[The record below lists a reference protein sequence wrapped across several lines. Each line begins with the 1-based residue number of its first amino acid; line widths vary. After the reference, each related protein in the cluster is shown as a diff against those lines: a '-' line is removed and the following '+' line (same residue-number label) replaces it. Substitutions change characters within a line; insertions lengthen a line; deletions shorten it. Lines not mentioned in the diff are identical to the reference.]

1 MKKIINRLI
10 GAVTALCMAFTY
22 TVTPTVYAIEDT
34 GVSAVGDTVQTESTD
49 SMLLGSGNDV
59 AADGYSLIGD
69 YDTLYNMLG
78 YYAFAG
84 NVAKIR
90 LTADINVNDN
100 TKPCFDIKAGARVTI
115 DLNGHTISRN
125 TDPGLAAKDRL
136 FGVYGA
142 LIIEDSREG
151 GTICSANNVFH
162 NESCFMVENSGTL
175 TINGGIVTQNRTS
188 NNGGAVS
195 VLSGGNLMLFGG
207 DIRDNSG
214 ENGGGIYLAEDSAL
228 RLSGG
233 TVTGNTA
240 TNGGGVYAEPGCSF
254 VVPAGCDTVT
264 VKDNYTSDDGAVK
277 GIHLC
282 TGALITMEAAF
293 GEGSEVHVY
302 TPVEKGYNTIPTVG
316 TADKD
321 YSYGFVSDNEGRT
334 ISWNSTEKKLLNVI
348 SGDPLADY
356 IPDDDGYILIYQY
369 NKDDLYELFAL
380 TRNYPVDVKIKLT
393 EDIEPESTQLNLP
406 VYPHSTIL
414 LDLNGHTITAAQSAT
429 NLIGIYGGHFILEDS
444 SAEKTG
450 TLRGSENSTTECT
463 GVFSNNAGCF
473 EMNGG
478 NIASFSSSGVLMTSE
493 STFTITGG
501 YIHHNHSHN
510 HSLSYGGAVSL
521 VQSEFTMSGG
531 SIHNNTSDKMG
542 GAVFDYSGSVFNM
555 SGGSIYDNHS
565 TNEGG
570 AVCINAASFNMS
582 GGEIYENTSD
592 DSKGGGVYIR
602 GNSNS
607 NSTFTMSGGQI
618 HHNTGT
624 AGGGVYVENEGTF
637 DMSGGRI
644 ESNYATE
651 GAGVYVKP
659 GTNNFRVSGNISIRD
674 NHTGTSISD
683 PNNNVYLPSGAMI
696 AVSDDL
702 NTASRVYVSPAVQ
715 VTYDTPVAFANSASD
730 KSSAFFGDTADTN
743 TVWNSDDNKL
753 YIKMS
758 DSALVPV
765 WNWNSYGS
773 GASVT
778 LSDPVTGEELA
789 LQQAS
794 VSADDNDNGSSFT
807 VTATAEYNDITYTDT
822 KTIYYSWIWA
832 DDYTGAVME
841 CYREDVPSFTWSYD
855 NIPITE
861 YLNKSFL
868 RYEFT
873 ANYQNLNYSKDFT
886 DIKWVPVQHTE
897 RCAPSRDDN
906 GVYHSGN
913 DEYYSFVLNDTTYYL
928 DKNGNKISTIP
939 AEDIYS
945 FDGNA
950 LITYSGTDS
959 MIKLPSAYMKGNA
972 KTAVNTIGD
981 GTNSVLPAGTDIIAI
996 VDSGTVTK
1004 ICSGA
1009 FANHENVTLGVYSR
1023 SPVTIEAGAFSAGT
1037 NSVVMAY
1044 HSSGLVSTDEYTV
1057 VYIDELTYTASAEW
1071 ADDYSSAVIT
1081 LTPSYGEAFEAND
1094 VTITKVQNGDNTFSF
1109 TASCEYNGQ
1118 TYTVSLENVPSF
1130 RVTVGENDYYIP
1142 IAQNKGY
1149 GVFTLTDKMI
1159 SPESPAGTET
1169 VIKAGE
1175 TTVSAG
1181 VPFNVTEDTVI
1192 TIEHISTW
1200 SAVSSA
1206 LREGLDVKLY
1216 NDITPGEGDTFLYV
1230 PAGASAELDLNGH
1243 NIDRQLTAAAENGYV
1258 LRVDGTLTLKGSSDS
1273 SGNRITGG
1281 YNSGSGGGIFI
1292 NSGAVFTMSDVHVY
1306 KNRTQQ
1312 DGGGIYQASGSES
1325 TLSGSITENHAD
1337 NRGGGMYLGGEQAQ
1351 AIDNDEEEQVQP
1363 QSQSNRNMLFTTGS
1377 STVTV
1382 TQTRTLYLVLKLNT
1396 ANNGGGGMFINDG
1409 NMEVSEGT
1417 EINGNTNG
1425 SGSNS
1430 NLGGAEGLAS
1440 NTITAG
1446 AGVAGSVVIGF
1457 EALKGGMAGWMAA
1470 GVGAL
1475 AAGFGT
1481 LFSWFYRNGEKGDI
1495 KDLDI
1500 GGGSGEDSGEGGDD
1514 DECDHDW
1521 RYESHEWEEEHYEY
1535 VTEHQKCTKC
1545 EAKRDIKHTPT
1556 KSVVSDSQSER
1567 YKVTEYKVT
1576 LSNEKEYKKEVA
1588 PYEVIYECNIPVAVA
1603 RPNGF
1608 KETVTEK
1615 ISHDRNKGTEYT
1627 LTENKW
1633 TFSDGGLLW
1642 QSWTEDG
1649 NNVTKVE
1656 FPDNN
1661 DVQTKTVR
1669 ASWKLIVKYENGVSG
1684 EEEVSGELV
1693 PAAYAAVGSTHTV
1706 QKITISRENHTAN
1719 VWVRSTSVE
1728 IKNAGDDTYK
1738 LAFDSTVD
1746 SVTTVKPGDKMVI
1759 SAPVLLKPDWI
1770 TKWTDITQ
1778 RLTEGDTNSV
1788 QLSEDIS
1795 FTKGDKAAVINKAA
1809 TLDLGGKTVN
1819 ADSKGSFFDVE
1830 KSLTLT
1836 GNGTFQ
1842 NGSSTQN
1849 GGAVSIRSGGSVVMD
1864 SGRLTANTAGGAG
1877 GGVYIADGGRFIMK
1891 GGEISGNTSGSGG
1904 AVYAEGIFEVSG
1916 KVIIKDNTADSKAA
1930 NVYLP
1935 TGKTISVTG
1944 KLDSDAEIHVTMETP
1959 GVITSGLNAKGGD
1972 NARGSADNFVSDDE
1986 SYVVVINGS
1995 GEAEL
2000 ISKVHSIT
2008 INEAEYGTV
2017 TADRQSADKGD
2028 RVTLT
2033 IAPDADYLLTEGS
2046 LTAKYTDGGTE
2057 QTLTLTKVNDSTYAF
2072 TMPEADVTVDAGF
2085 NKKYELYG
2093 MSMSLD
2099 GDIGVKLYMIIDE
2112 RIANDSSAYMQI
2124 TLPNVAE
2131 PVTVKVS
2138 QAEKN
2143 TAEKPGTTLYVF
2155 RCGVAA
2161 KEMTES
2167 INAQLFADGLQSEVY
2182 TFTVQQYAKAILD
2195 DPAKY
2200 AKEQDIIKSML
2211 NYGAY
2216 SQSYFGY
2223 NKNSLANEG
2232 LADKDVSGVSAGTIN
2247 KPYVSAGTKLPGGV
2261 TFAGATL
2268 SLKSETTLS
2277 LYFKGLDVNTAFACR
2292 DKKVETVKNGGYVVA
2307 RIRGIKAEELANDF
2321 ILLFESGS
2329 VTYSPMTYCYNVL
2342 KNGGSDND
2350 KLENVCRALY
2360 LYAQAAK
2367 NYAG

>member
-1 MKKIINRLI
+1 MKKIRNRII

-22 TVTPTVYAIEDT
+22 TVTPAVYAIEDT
-34 GVSAVGDTVQTESTD
+34 GVSAGGDTVQTESTD
-49 SMLLGSGNDV
+49 STLLGSGNE
-59 AADGYSLIGD
+59 DGYSLIGD

-115 DLNGHTISRN
+115 DLNGHTISRD
-125 TDPGLAAKDRL
+125 TDLAAKDRL

-142 LIIEDSREG
+142 LIIEDNSTG
-151 GTICSANNVFH
+151 GTIRSVNDVYH
-162 NESCFMVENSGTL
+162 NESCFVVENGGTL

-207 DIRDNSG
+207 EIRDNSG
-214 ENGGGIYLAEDSAL
+214 KNGGAIYLAEGSAL

-233 TVTGNTA
+233 SVTDNTA
-240 TNGGGVYAEPGCSF
+240 TNGGGIYAEPGCSF
-254 VVPAGCDTVT
+254 VVPAECRTVT
-264 VKDNYTSDDGAVK
+264 IKDNYTSDDGAVK

-282 TGALITMEAAF
+282 TGALIAMDGSL

-321 YSYGFVSDNEGRT
+321 YSAGFVSDNEGRT
-334 ISWNSTEKKLLNVI
+334 ISWNSTEKALLNI
-348 SGDPLADY
+348 ASGDPLSQYNMDN
-356 IPDDDGYILIYQY
+356 DGYIVIDQY
-369 NKDDLYELFAL
+369 YKADLYDLFAL

-393 EDIEPESTQLNLP
+393 EDIEPESTQVNLP

-473 EMNGG
+473 EMHGG

-493 STFTITGG
+493 STFTMTGG
-501 YIHHNHSHN
+501 SIHHNHSHN

-531 SIHNNTSDKMG
+531 SIYSNTSDNMG

-555 SGGSIYDNHS
+555 SGGSIYSNHS
-565 TNEGG
+565 TKEGG

-624 AGGGVYVENEGTF
+624 AGGGVYVEDDGTF

-644 ESNYATE
+644 ESNYAPN
-651 GAGVYVKP
+651 GAGVYVEP

-674 NHTGTSISD
+674 NHTGTSSSD

-702 NTASRVYVSPAVQ
+702 NTASRVYVSVGTQ
-715 VTYDTPVAFANSASD
+715 VTYSAPVAFANCTTD
-730 KSSAFFGDTADTN
+730 KSAAFISDVSDRDI
-743 TVWNSDDNKL
+743 VWDSDKL

-765 WNWNSYGS
+765 WNWDPYGS

-778 LSDPVTGEELA
+778 LTDPSTGQELEV
-789 LQQAS
+789 LQGR

-807 VTATAEYNDITYTDT
+807 VTATAEYNNITYTDT
-822 KTIYYSWIWA
+822 KTICYSWIWA

-841 CYREDVPSFTWSYD
+841 CYREDVPSFKWSYD

-873 ANYQNLNYSKDFT
+873 ANYQNLNYSKGFT

-913 DEYYSFVLNDTTYYL
+913 DEYYSFVLNGTTYYL

-959 MIKLPSAYMKGNA
+959 MIKLPSAYIKDNA

-1004 ICSGA
+1004 VCTGA
-1009 FANHENVTLGVYSR
+1009 FANHENVSLGMYSR
-1023 SPVTIEAGAFSAGT
+1023 SPVTIEAGAFLAGT

-1057 VYIDELTYTASAEW
+1057 VYIDEITYTASAEW

-1081 LTPSYGEAFEAND
+1081 LTPSYGEAFETND

-1130 RVTVGENDYYIP
+1130 RVTVGKNDYYIP
-1142 IAQNKGY
+1142 KAQNKGY
-1149 GVFTLTDKMI
+1149 GVFTITDKMI
-1159 SPESPAGTET
+1159 SLDAPAGTKA
-1169 VIKAGE
+1169 VVKAGVAE
-1175 TTVSAG
+1175 LSVG
-1181 VPFNVTEDTVI
+1181 VPFNVTEDTVL
-1192 TIEHISTW
+1192 TIEYISTW

-1230 PAGASAELDLNGH
+1230 PAGASAELDLNDH

-1281 YNSGSGGGIFI
+1281 FNSGSGGGIFI
-1292 NSGAVFTMSDVHVY
+1292 NSGAVFTMSDVHIY

-1337 NRGGGMYLGGEQAQ
+1337 NKGGGMYLGGEQAQ
-1351 AIDNDEEEQVQP
+1351 AIDNDEEEQVQA
-1363 QSQSNRNMLFTTGS
+1363 QSDRNMLFTTGS

-1425 SGSNS
+1425 SGGNS
-1430 NLGGAEGLAS
+1430 NLGGAEGLAA

-1446 AGVAGSVVIGF
+1446 AGAAGSVVIGF

-1545 EAKRDIKHTPT
+1545 GANRDIKHTPT

-1576 LSNEKEYKKEVA
+1576 LSNEQEDKKEVA
-1588 PYEVIYECNIPVAVA
+1588 PYEVIYECNIPFAVA

-1615 ISHDRNKGTEYT
+1615 VSHDRNKGTEYT
-1627 LTENKW
+1627 LTGNKW

-1649 NNVTKVE
+1649 NNVSKVE
-1656 FPDNN
+1656 FTDNN
-1661 DVQTKTVR
+1661 DDQTKTVK
-1669 ASWKLIVKYENGVSG
+1669 ASWKLIVKYENGVSS
-1684 EEEVSGELV
+1684 EEKVSGIL
-1693 PAAYAAVGSTHTV
+1693 PSTSHAAVGGTHTV
-1706 QKITISRENHTAN
+1706 QNITISRENHTAN

-1738 LAFDSTVD
+1738 LAFDSAVD

-1770 TKWTDITQ
+1770 TKWADITQ

-1788 QLSEDIS
+1788 QLIEDIS

-1809 TLDLGGKTVN
+1809 TLDLNGKAVD
-1819 ADSKGSFFDVE
+1819 ADSKGSFFDVGN
-1830 KSLTLT
+1830 SLTLT
-1836 GNGTFQ
+1836 GSGTLK

-1849 GGAVSIRSGGSVVMD
+1849 GGAVSIGSGGTVVMD
-1864 SGRLTANTAGGAG
+1864 SGRLTANTAGGTG
-1877 GGVYIADGGRFIMK
+1877 GAIYIADGGRFTMN

-1935 TGKTISVTG
+1935 TDKTISVTG
-1944 KLDSDAEIHVTMETP
+1944 KLDSEAEIHVTMEAP
-1959 GVITSGLNAKGGD
+1959 GVITSGLNARGGSNAKGK
-1972 NARGSADNFVSDDE
+1972 AENFVSDDE

-2000 ISKVHSIT
+2000 ISKTHSVT
-2008 INEAEYGTV
+2008 IAETENGTV

-2033 IAPDADYLLTEGS
+2033 ISPNADYLLTEGS
-2046 LTAKYTDGGTE
+2046 LTAKYTEEGTE

-2093 MSMSLD
+2093 MSMSLG

-2112 RIANDSSAYMQI
+2112 RIVNDSSAYMQI

-2131 PVTVKVS
+2131 PVTVRVS

-2161 KEMTES
+2161 KEMTAPIS
-2167 INAQLFADGLQSEVY
+2167 AQLFADGLQSEVY
-2182 TFTVQQYAKAILD
+2182 TFTVQQYANTILK

-2200 AKEQDIIKSML
+2200 AKEQDIVRAML

-2216 SQSYFGY
+2216 SQAYFGY
-2223 NKNSLANEG
+2223 NESSLANEG
-2232 LADKDVSGVSAGTIN
+2232 LSNTGVSGVSAKTIN
-2247 KPYVSAGTKLPGGV
+2247 KPYVSTGTKLPDGV

-2277 LYFKGLDVNTAFACR
+2277 LYFKELDVNTAFACG

-2307 RIRGIKAEELANDF
+2307 RIRGIKAEKLTDDF
-2321 ILLFESGS
+2321 ILSFGDNR

-2342 KNGGSDND
+2342 NGGSANN
-2350 KLENVCRALY
+2350 KLQNVCRALY

>member
-1 MKKIINRLI
+1 MKKIRNRII
-10 GAVTALCMAFTY
+10 GTVTALCMAFTY
-22 TVTPTVYAIEDT
+22 TVTPAVYAIEDT
-34 GVSAVGDTVQTESTD
+34 GVSAVGDTVQTEGTD

-84 NVAKIR
+84 AVAKIR
-90 LTADINVNDN
+90 LTDDINVNDN
-100 TKPCFDIKAGARVTI
+100 TNPGFDIKAGARVTI

-136 FGVYGA
+136 FSVYGA

-162 NESCFMVENSGTL
+162 NESCFVVENGGTL

-207 DIRDNSG
+207 NIRDNSG
-214 ENGGGIYLAEDSAL
+214 KNGGAIYLAEDSAL

-233 TVTGNTA
+233 TVTSNTA
-240 TNGGGVYAEPGCSF
+240 TNGGGVYAEPGCNF
-254 VVPAGCDTVT
+254 TVPSGCDTVT
-264 VKDNYTSDDGAVK
+264 VKDNYTSDDGAIK

-316 TADKD
+316 TADED
-321 YSYGFVSDNEGRT
+321 YSDGFVSDNEGRT
-334 ISWNSTEKKLLNVI
+334 ISWNSTEKALLNI
-348 SGDPLADY
+348 ASGYPLSQY
-356 IPDDDGYILIYQY
+356 NMDDDGYILIDQY
-369 NKDDLYELFAL
+369 YKAYLYELFAL

-463 GVFSNNAGCF
+463 AVFMNNGGSF
-473 EMNGG
+473 EMKGG
-478 NIASFSSSGVLMTSE
+478 NITNFITNIKSGAVNMNSG
-493 STFTITGG
+493 STFTMTGG
-501 YIHHNHSHN
+501 SIHHNHSE
-510 HSLSYGGAVSL
+510 SYGGAVFL
-521 VQSEFTMSGG
+521 VESEFTMSGG
-531 SIHNNTSDKMG
+531 SIYSNTSDKMG
-542 GAVFDYSGSVFNM
+542 GAVFDHSDSVFNM
-555 SGGSIYDNHS
+555 SGGSIYGNHS
-565 TNEGG
+565 TKEGG
-570 AVCINAASFNMS
+570 AVCINGASFNMS
-582 GGEIYENTSD
+582 GGEINENTSD

-602 GNSNS
+602 GK
-607 NSTFTMSGGQI
+607 STFTMSAGNI

-624 AGGGVYVENEGTF
+624 AGGGVYVEDDGTF

-644 ESNYATE
+644 ESNYAAE
-651 GAGVYVKP
+651 GAGVYVEP

-674 NHTGTSISD
+674 NRTGSSSSD

-778 LSDPVTGEELA
+778 LTDPSTGQELKV
-789 LQQAS
+789 LQGR

-822 KTIYYSWIWA
+822 KTICYSWMWA

-959 MIKLPSAYMKGNA
+959 MIKLPSAYMKDNA
-972 KTAVNTIGD
+972 ETAVNTIGD
-981 GTNSVLPAGTDIIAI
+981 GTNSVLPAGTDRIAI

-1004 ICSGA
+1004 VCSGA
-1009 FANHENVTLGVYSR
+1009 FANHENVSLGVYSR
-1023 SPVTIEAGAFSAGT
+1023 SPVTIEAGAFTADT

-1044 HSSGLVSTDEYTV
+1044 HSSGLVSTNEYTV
-1057 VYIDELTYTASAEW
+1057 VYIDEITYTATAEW

-1109 TASCEYNGQ
+1109 TASCEYEGK
-1118 TYTVSLENVPSF
+1118 TYTTTLENVPSF
-1130 RVTVGENDYYIP
+1130 RVTVGKNDYYIP
-1142 IAQNKGY
+1142 KAQNKGY
-1149 GVFTLTDKMI
+1149 GVFTITDKMI
-1159 SPESPAGTET
+1159 SLDAPAGTKA
-1169 VIKAGE
+1169 VVKAGVAE
-1175 TTVSAG
+1175 LSVG
-1181 VPFNVTEDTVI
+1181 VPFNMTEDTVL
-1192 TIEHISTW
+1192 TIEYTSTW

-1206 LREGLDVKLY
+1206 LRQGLDVKLY

-1230 PAGASAELDLNGH
+1230 PANVTVQLDLNGH
-1243 NIDRQLTAAAENGYV
+1243 SIDRQLTAAAENGYV
-1258 LRVDGTLTLKGSSDS
+1258 LRVDGTLTLNGSSDS

-1281 YNSGSGGGIFI
+1281 YNSGNGGGIFI
-1292 NSGAVFTMSDVHVY
+1292 NSGAVFTMSDVHIY

-1325 TLSGSITENHAD
+1325 SLSGKITENHAD
-1337 NRGGGMYLGGEQAQ
+1337 NKGGGMYLGGEQAQ

-1425 SGSNS
+1425 SGGNS
-1430 NLGGAEGLAS
+1430 NLGGAEGLAA

-1457 EALKGGMAGWMAA
+1457 EAVKGGMAGWMAA

-1500 GGGSGEDSGEGGDD
+1500 GGGSGEDSGEGGEGGD

-1535 VTEHQKCTKC
+1535 VTEHQKCIKC

-1576 LSNEKEYKKEVA
+1576 LSNEKEDKKEVA

-1615 ISHDRNKGTEYT
+1615 VSHDRNKGTEYT
-1627 LTENKW
+1627 LTRNKW

-1661 DVQTKTVR
+1661 DNQTKTVR
-1669 ASWKLIVKYENGVSG
+1669 ASWKLIVKYESGVSS

-1693 PAAYAAVGSTHTV
+1693 PAAYAAVGGTHTV
-1706 QKITISRENHTAN
+1706 QNITISRENYTAN

-1728 IKNAGDDTYK
+1728 INKAGDDTYK
-1738 LAFDSTVD
+1738 IVFDSAVD
-1746 SVTTVKPGDKMVI
+1746 SVTTVKPGDKMAI
-1759 SAPVLLKPDWI
+1759 STPVLLKPDWI
-1770 TKWTDITQ
+1770 TKWADITR
-1778 RLTEGDTNSV
+1778 RLTENDTNSV

-1809 TLDLGGKTVN
+1809 TLDLNGKTVN
-1819 ADSKGSFFDVE
+1819 ADSKGSFLDVE

-1836 GNGTFQ
+1836 GNGTLK

-1849 GGAVSIRSGGSVVMD
+1849 GGAVSIRSGGAVVMD

-1877 GGVYIADGGRFIMK
+1877 GGVYIADGGRFTMK
-1891 GGEISGNTSGSGG
+1891 GCEISGNTSGTGG
-1904 AVYAEGIFEVSG
+1904 AVYVLGTLEVSG
-1916 KVIIKDNTADSKAA
+1916 RVIIKDNTTDNKAA

-1944 KLDSDAEIHVTMETP
+1944 KLDSDAEIHVTMEAP
-1959 GVITSGLNAKGGD
+1959 GVITSGLNARGGSNAKGK
-1972 NARGSADNFVSDDE
+1972 AENFVSDDAG
-1986 SYVVVINGS
+1986 YVVVINSS

-2000 ISKVHSIT
+2000 ISKTHSIT
-2008 INEAEYGTV
+2008 IAETANGTI

-2072 TMPEADVTVDAGF
+2072 TMPEADVTVDAAF

-2143 TAEKPGTTLYVF
+2143 TTEKPGTTLYVF

-2161 KEMTES
+2161 KEMTAPIS
-2167 INAQLFADGLQSEVY
+2167 AQFFADGLQSKVY
-2182 TFTVQQYAKAILD
+2182 TFTVQQYANTILK
-2195 DPAKY
+2195 DPIKY

-2223 NKNSLANEG
+2223 NDNTLANEG
-2232 LADKDVSGVSAGTIN
+2232 LSNTDVSGVSAGIIN
-2247 KPYVSAGTKLPGGV
+2247 KPYVSTGTKLPGGV

-2277 LYFKGLDVNTAFACR
+2277 LYFKGLDVNTAFACGN
-2292 DKKVETVKNGGYVVA
+2292 KKVETVKNGSYVVA

-2350 KLENVCRALY
+2350 KLQNVCRALY

>member
-1 MKKIINRLI
+1 MKKIRNRII

-22 TVTPTVYAIEDT
+22 TVTPAVYAIEDT
-34 GVSAVGDTVQTESTD
+34 GVSAVGDTVQTEGTD
-49 SMLLGSGNDV
+49 STLLGSDNDV

-69 YDTLYNMLG
+69 YDTLYNMLE
-78 YYAFAG
+78 YYAFDGA
-84 NVAKIR
+84 VAKIR
-90 LTADINVNDN
+90 LTADITVEDN
-100 TKPCFDIKAGARVTI
+100 EKPCFDIKAGARVTI
-115 DLNGHTISRN
+115 DLNGHTISRD
-125 TDPGLAAKDRL
+125 TDPDLAAKDRL

-142 LIIEDSREG
+142 LIIEDSGKG
-151 GTICSANNVFH
+151 GTICSVNDVYH
-162 NESCFMVENSGTL
+162 NESCFVVENGGTL

-214 ENGGGIYLAEDSAL
+214 ENGGAIYLAEGSAL

-240 TNGGGVYAEPGCSF
+240 TNGGGIYAEPGCSF
-254 VVPAGCDTVT
+254 VVPDGCGIVT
-264 VKDNYTSDDGAVK
+264 VMNNYSSTLEANDD
-277 GIHLC
+277 IFLS

-316 TADKD
+316 TADED

-334 ISWNSTEKKLLNVI
+334 ISWNSTEKALLNI
-348 SGDPLADY
+348 ASGNPLSQY
-356 IPDDDGYILIYQY
+356 NMDDDGYILIDQY
-369 NKDDLYELFAL
+369 NKDDLYELFAI

-429 NLIGIYGGHFILEDS
+429 DLIGIYGGHFILEDS
-444 SAEKTG
+444 SEGKNGA
-450 TLRGSENSTTECT
+450 LVGSSNTNSRCT
-463 GVFSNNAGCF
+463 AVFMNNGGSF
-473 EMNGG
+473 EMKGG
-478 NIASFSSSGVLMTSE
+478 NITNFITNIKSGAVNMTSG
-493 STFTITGG
+493 STFTMTGG
-501 YIHHNHSHN
+501 SIHHNHSE
-510 HSLSYGGAVSL
+510 SYGGAVLL

-531 SIHNNTSDKMG
+531 SIHNNTSDSMG
-542 GAVFDYSGSVFNM
+542 GAVFDHSDSVFNM
-555 SGGSIYDNHS
+555 SGGSIYGNHS
-565 TNEGG
+565 TKEGG
-570 AVCINAASFNMS
+570 ALCINGASFNMN

-592 DSKGGGVYIR
+592 ASKGGGVYIR
-602 GNSNS
+602 G

-624 AGGGVYVENEGTF
+624 AGGGVYVEDKGTF

-651 GAGVYVKP
+651 GAGVYVEP

-674 NHTGTSISD
+674 NHTGTSSSD

-702 NTASRVYVSPAVQ
+702 NTASRVYVSPAAQ

-765 WNWNSYGS
+765 WNWNPYGS

-778 LSDPVTGEELA
+778 LTDPVTGQELEV
-789 LQQAS
+789 LQGR

-807 VTATAEYNDITYTDT
+807 VTATAEYNNITYTDT
-822 KTIYYSWIWA
+822 KTICYSWMWA

-841 CYREDVPSFTWSYD
+841 CYREDVPASKWSYD

-873 ANYQNLNYSKDFT
+873 ACYQNLNYSKDFT
-886 DIKWVPVQHTE
+886 DIKWVPVQHTDAL
-897 RCAPSRDDN
+897 APSIDDN

-939 AEDIYS
+939 AADTYS

-959 MIKLPSAYMKGNA
+959 MIKIPSAYIKNNA
-972 KTAVNTIGD
+972 ATAVNTIGD

-1004 ICSGA
+1004 VCSGA
-1009 FANHENVTLGVYSR
+1009 FANHENVSLGVYSR
-1023 SPVTIEAGAFSAGT
+1023 SPVTIEAGAFTAGT

-1044 HSSGLVSTDEYTV
+1044 HLSGLVSTDEYTV
-1057 VYIDELTYTASAEW
+1057 VYIDEITYTASAEW

-1081 LTPSYGEAFEAND
+1081 LTPSYGDAFEVSD
-1094 VTITKVQNGDNTFSF
+1094 VTVTKTQKGNTFSF
-1109 TASCEYNGQ
+1109 TASCEYEGK
-1118 TYTVSLENVPSF
+1118 TYTATLENVPSF

-1142 IAQNKGY
+1142 IAQNKDY
-1149 GVFTLTDKMI
+1149 GVFTLTDEMI

-1192 TIEHISTW
+1192 TIEYISTW
-1200 SAVSSA
+1200 SAVNSA

-1216 NDITPGEGDTFLYV
+1216 NDITPGEGDSFLYV

-1243 NIDRQLTAAAENGYV
+1243 SIDRQLTAAAENGYV

-1281 YNSGSGGGIFI
+1281 YNSGNGGGIFI

-1325 TLSGSITENHAD
+1325 SLSGSITENHAD
-1337 NRGGGMYLGGEQAQ
+1337 NKGGGMYLGGEQAQ

-1363 QSQSNRNMLFTTGS
+1363 QSQSNRNMLFITGS

-1409 NMEVSEGT
+1409 NMEVNEGT

-1430 NLGGAEGLAS
+1430 NLGGAEGLAA

-1521 RYESHEWEEEHYEY
+1521 RYDSHEWEEEHYEY

-1545 EAKRDIKHTPT
+1545 PAKRDIKHTPT
-1556 KSVVSDSQSER
+1556 KSVVSDTQSER

-1576 LSNEKEYKKEVA
+1576 LSNEQEDKKEVA

-1615 ISHDRNKGTEYT
+1615 VSHDRNKGTEYT
-1627 LTENKW
+1627 LTGNKW

-1649 NNVTKVE
+1649 NNVSKVE

-1661 DVQTKTVR
+1661 DDQTKTVK
-1669 ASWKLIVKYENGVSG
+1669 ASWKLIVKYENGVSS
-1684 EEEVSGELV
+1684 EEKVSGIL
-1693 PAAYAAVGSTHTV
+1693 PSTSHAAVGGTHTV
-1706 QKITISRENHTAN
+1706 QNITISRENHTAN

-1728 IKNAGDDTYK
+1728 IKKAGDDTYK
-1738 LAFDSTVD
+1738 LAFDSAVD
-1746 SVTTVKPGDKMVI
+1746 SVTTVKPGDKMAI

-1770 TKWTDITQ
+1770 TKWTDITR
-1778 RLTEGDTNSV
+1778 RLTENDTNSV

-1809 TLDLGGKTVN
+1809 TLDLNGKTVN
-1819 ADSKGSFFDVE
+1819 ADSKGSFLDVE

-1836 GNGTFQ
+1836 GNGTLK

-1849 GGAVSIRSGGSVVMD
+1849 GGAVSIRSGGTVVMD
-1864 SGRLTANTAGGAG
+1864 SGRLTANTVVGAGGA
-1877 GGVYIADGGRFIMK
+1877 VYIADEGRFTMN
-1891 GGEISGNTSGSGG
+1891 GGEISGNTSGTGG
-1904 AVYAEGIFEVSG
+1904 AVYVLGTLEVSG
-1916 KVIIKDNTADSKAA
+1916 RVIIKDNTADSKAA

-1935 TGKTISVTG
+1935 AGKTISVTG
-1944 KLDSDAEIHVTMETP
+1944 KLDNDAEIHVTMQSP
-1959 GVITSGLNAKGGD
+1959 GVITYGLNARGGSNAKGK
-1972 NARGSADNFVSDDE
+1972 AENFVSDDE
-1986 SYVVVINGS
+1986 GYVIVINGS

-2000 ISKVHSIT
+2000 ISKTHSIT
-2008 INEAEYGTV
+2008 IAETANGTV

-2057 QTLTLTKVNDSTYAF
+2057 QTLTLTKVNDSTYTF
-2072 TMPEADVTVDAGF
+2072 IMPEADVTVDAGF

-2112 RIANDSSAYMQI
+2112 RIVNDSSAYMQI

-2131 PVTVKVS
+2131 PVTVRVS

-2143 TAEKPGTTLYVF
+2143 TTEKPGTTLYVF

-2161 KEMTES
+2161 KEMTAPIS
-2167 INAQLFADGLQSEVY
+2167 AQLFAEGLQSEVY
-2182 TFTVQQYAKAILD
+2182 TFTVQQYANTILK
-2195 DPAKY
+2195 DPTKY
-2200 AKEQDIIKSML
+2200 AKEQNIVRAML

-2223 NKNSLANEG
+2223 NKSSLANEG
-2232 LADKDVSGVSAGTIN
+2232 LSNTDVSSVLAETIN
-2247 KPYVSAGTKLPGGV
+2247 KPYVSKGTELPDGV

-2277 LYFKGLDVNTAFACR
+2277 LYFKGLDVNTAFACGNKR
-2292 DKKVETVKNGGYVVA
+2292 VETVKNGSYVVA
-2307 RIRGIKAEELANDF
+2307 RIRGIKAEELTDDF

-2342 KNGGSDND
+2342 KNGGSDNG
-2350 KLENVCRALY
+2350 KLQNVCRALY

-2367 NYAG
+2367 DYAR